1 MAADAI
7 AGDIEADL
15 AAAGDPK
22 RAEQEQRYLKSDL
35 RHFGASVPATR
46 KIVKAV
52 LAAQPQLGH
61 GELVRTVEA
70 LWARPVHECRAAAV
84 ELLDLRADLLVPED
98 IALIER
104 MLRESRTWA
113 LVDGLAASVAGP
125 LVERFPELAARL
137 DAWAADEDF
146 WIRRSALLAL
156 LLPLRAGGGDFDR
169 FGRYASG
176 MLAERE
182 FFIRKAIGWVL
193 RDTSRKRPD
202 LVFEW
207 LLPRAA
213 SASGVTVREAVKY
226 LAAEQRDAI
235 LTAYR
240 DGRARAAKA

>member
-1 MAADAI
+1 VAADAI
-7 AGDIEADL
+7 AREIEAHL
-15 AAAGDPK
+15 AEAGDPQ
-22 RAEQEQRYLKSDL
+22 RAEQERQYLKSAL

-46 KIVKAV
+46 KIAKAA
-52 LAAQPQLGH
+52 LTARPQFGH
-61 GELVRTVEA
+61 DELVRAVEA

-84 ELLDLRADLLVPED
+84 ELLELRAGLLGPGDLD
-98 IALIER
+98 LIER
-104 MLRESRTWA
+104 MLRDAQTWA

-146 WIRRSALLAL
+146 WLRRAALLAL
-156 LLPLRAGGGDFDR
+156 LLPLRAGGGDFGR
-169 FGRYASG
+169 FGRYAAG

-193 RDTSRKRPD
+193 RDTSRRRPG

-213 SASGVTVREAVKY
+213 AASGVTVREAVKH
-226 LAAEQRDAI
+226 LAPAQREAI
-235 LTAYR
+235 LEAYR
-240 DGRARAAKA
+240 GGRARVAKT